1 MRRSFAMVDRV
12 ASVDKESER
21 RLCLL
26 ALVAESWQARQGTRD
41 DGGGFT
47 RRAKMR
53 LTGFSTTCC
62 DVVVVICVTS

>member
-1 MRRSFAMVDRV
+1 MVYRV

-47 RRAKMR
+47 ASKDASYWFFYD
-53 LTGFSTTCC
+53 LL
-62 DVVVVICVTS
+62 